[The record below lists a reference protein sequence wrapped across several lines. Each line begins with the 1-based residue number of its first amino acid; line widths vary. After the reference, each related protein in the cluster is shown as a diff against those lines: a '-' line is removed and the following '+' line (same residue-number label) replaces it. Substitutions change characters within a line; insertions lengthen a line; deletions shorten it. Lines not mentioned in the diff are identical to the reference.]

1 MMQQLTL
8 TPQQSKNINLLKG
21 LSIIFVVFIHADVRS
36 MISKYMDVSPA
47 VNLYMETLT
56 RILVDNAVPMFYF
69 ISGFLFFLRK
79 DSYCN
84 KFKSRIRTLLVPYLI
99 WVFIGFMIPFVIQRI
114 IGLEHLYSG
123 NQLKLLKD
131 FTAMDYIQ
139 MFWNI
144 RDGAPI
150 LSTLWFLRDL
160 IVLIAMTPLIAWL
173 TQKLRYVFP
182 LILILIY
189 FFIPF
194 GFSGFRSNGFCWFAM
209 GIYFSLGGVNCWKSM
224 DNIGGKIIIP
234 VWCIMTMLAM
244 FLFYEGIHYKEYM
257 LLYRVVHFIMI
268 YKFIDY
274 LSHKWDVRLLTKI
287 STASFFI
294 YVFHEPW
301 MGYIAQLSISTLRPE
316 GFWVYPLPIILGL
329 FTVSIS
335 YSAYMILK
343 RIAPRFLNVAT
354 GSR

>member
-1 MMQQLTL
+1 MQQLTL
-8 TPQQSKNINLLKG
+8 TPQQSRNINLLKG

-84 KFKSRIRTLLVPYLI
+84 KFKSRIRTLVVPYLI
-99 WVFIGFMIPFVIQRI
+99 WCFIGFMIPFVIQRI

-123 NQLKLLKD
+123 NQLKLLKN
-131 FTAMDYIQ
+131 FTAIDYIR

-144 RDGAPI
+144 RDGEPI
-150 LSTLWFLRDL
+150 LSTLWFLRNL
-160 IVLIAMTPLIAWL
+160 IVLIAMTPIIAWL
-173 TQKLRYVFP
+173 AQKLQYVFP
-182 LILILIY
+182 FILVLIY

-194 GFSGFRSNGFCWFAM
+194 GFSGFSSNGFCWFAM
-209 GIYFSLGGVNCWKSM
+209 GIYFSQGGINFWESIDRIKLR
-224 DNIGGKIIIP
+224 ILIL

-244 FLFYEGIHYKEYM
+244 FLFYEGVHYKEYM
-257 LLYRVVHFIMI
+257 LLYRIAHFIMI
-268 YKFIDY
+268 YKIIDY
-274 LSHKWDVRLLTKI
+274 LSHKWNVRILTKI
-287 STASFFI
+287 SAASFFI

-301 MGYIAQLSISTLRPE
+301 MGYIAKLTISTLRPE
-316 GFWVYPLPIILGL
+316 FFWVYLLPIMLGL
-329 FTVSIS
+329 LTVGFS
-335 YSAYMILK
+335 YSTYLILK
-343 RIAPRFLNVAT
+343 RIAPRFLNVTT

>member
-1 MMQQLTL
+1 MVKQLTL
-8 TPQQSKNINLLKG
+8 TPQQSRNINLLKG

-36 MISKYMDVSPA
+36 MISKYMEVSPA

-79 DSYCN
+79 DTYCN

-99 WVFIGFMIPFVIQRI
+99 WCFIGFMIPFVIQRI

-131 FTAMDYIQ
+131 FAAMDYIR

-144 RDGAPI
+144 RDGEPI
-150 LSTLWFLRDL
+150 LSTLWFLRNL
-160 IVLIAMTPLIAWL
+160 IVLIAMTPIIAWL
-173 TQKLRYVFP
+173 AQKLRYVFP
-182 LILILIY
+182 IVLILIY

-194 GFSGFRSNGFCWFAM
+194 GFSGFSSNGFCWFAM
-209 GIYFSLGGVNCWKSM
+209 GVYFSQGVNLWQSIDCV
-224 DNIGGKIIIP
+224 NLRTITI
-234 VWCIMTMLAM
+234 VWCIMTILAM
-244 FLFYEGIHYKEYM
+244 FLFYEGFYYKEYM
-257 LLYRVVHFIMI
+257 LLYRIVHFIMI
-268 YKFIDY
+268 YKLIDY
-274 LSHKWDVRLLTKI
+274 YSHKCDVRLLTKI
-287 STASFFI
+287 SVASFFI

-301 MGYIAQLSISTLRPE
+301 MGYIAKLTINTLRPE

-329 FTVSIS
+329 FTVGFS
-335 YSAYMILK
+335 YSAYLILK
-343 RIAPRFLNVAT
+343 RIASRFLNVAT

>member
-8 TPQQSKNINLLKG
+8 TPQQSRNINLLKG

-84 KFKSRIRTLLVPYLI
+84 KFKSRIRTLVVPYLI
-99 WVFIGFMIPFVIQRI
+99 WCFIGFMIPFVIQRI

-123 NQLKLLKD
+123 NQLKLLKN
-131 FTAMDYIQ
+131 FTAIDYIR

-144 RDGAPI
+144 RDGEPI
-150 LSTLWFLRDL
+150 LSTLWFLRNL
-160 IVLIAMTPLIAWL
+160 IVLIAMTPIIAWL
-173 TQKLRYVFP
+173 AQKLQYVFP
-182 LILILIY
+182 FILVLIY

-194 GFSGFRSNGFCWFAM
+194 GFSGFSSNGFCWFAM
-209 GIYFSLGGVNCWKSM
+209 GIYFSQGGINFWESIDRIKLR
-224 DNIGGKIIIP
+224 ILIL

-244 FLFYEGIHYKEYM
+244 FLFYEGVHYKEYM
-257 LLYRVVHFIMI
+257 LLYRIAHFIMI
-268 YKFIDY
+268 YKIIDY
-274 LSHKWDVRLLTKI
+274 LSHKWNVRILTKI
-287 STASFFI
+287 SAASFFI

-301 MGYIAQLSISTLRPE
+301 MGYIAKLTISTLRPE
-316 GFWVYPLPIILGL
+316 FFWVYLLPIMLGL
-329 FTVSIS
+329 LTVGFS
-335 YSAYMILK
+335 YSTYLILK
-343 RIAPRFLNVAT
+343 RIAPRFLNVTT